1 MMEFLSEYGLFLAKT
16 VTLTVAIVA
25 IVGFVLT
32 AAMRQRQSPAESIE
46 VKNIN
51 DHYRDMSDTLDHAM
65 LSKPALKTRRKADK
79 KTNKA
84 KKKALKR
91 GDEPKR
97 KRLFVLD
104 FDGDLRGSGV
114 SALREEITALLTVAT
129 NHAEVL
135 IRLES
140 GGGLVH
146 AYGLAASQLAR
157 IKDRNIPLTVAVDK
171 VAASGGYL
179 MACVADKIIAAPF
192 SIIGSI
198 GVITQIPNFHRLLKK
213 HDVDFEQ
220 VTAGEFKR
228 TITMFGES
236 TDKAREKLK
245 QEVEDTHT
253 LFKDFVKQQRP
264 VVELSEIATGE
275 YWLGKRAHELN
286 LVDALGTSDDYLLN
300 ERDNADIFELLY
312 SVKQK
317 LLERITTMFGKLGRR
332 GLSLNDDDRIPN
344 LT

>member
-1 MMEFLSEYGLFLAKT
+1 MMEFLSQYGLFLAKT

-25 IVGFVLT
+25 IVSFIL
-32 AAMRQRQSPAESIE
+32 AAAIRQRQSPAEGIE

-84 KKKALKR
+84 KKKALKH

-104 FDGDLRGSGV
+104 FDGDIRGSEV
-114 SALREEITALLTVAT
+114 STLREEITALLTVAT
-129 NHAEVL
+129 THDEVV

-146 AYGLAASQLAR
+146 AYGLAASQLTR

-245 QEVEDTHT
+245 QEVEDTHA

-300 ERDNADIFELLY
+300 ERDNADIFELHY
-312 SVKQK
+312 SIKQQM
-317 LLERITTMFGKLGRR
+317 LDRITTMFGKFGRR
-332 GLSLNDDDRIPN
+332 GLSLNDNDRIPN

>member
-1 MMEFLSEYGLFLAKT
+1 MMEFLSQYGLFLAKT

-25 IVGFVLT
+25 IVSFIL
-32 AAMRQRQSPAESIE
+32 AAALRQRQSPAEGIE

-65 LSKPALKTRRKADK
+65 LSKPELKARRKADK
-79 KTNKA
+79 KSNKA
-84 KKKALKR
+84 KEKALKR

-104 FDGDLRGSGV
+104 FDGDIRGSEV
-114 SALREEITALLTVAT
+114 STLREEITALLTVAT
-129 NHAEVL
+129 THDEVV

-146 AYGLAASQLAR
+146 AYGLAASQLTR

-245 QEVEDTHT
+245 QEVEDTHA

-300 ERDNADIFELLY
+300 ARDNADIFELRY

-317 LLERITTMFGKLGRR
+317 LLERITTMFGKFGRR
-332 GLSLNDDDRIPN
+332 GLSLNDNDRIPN

>member
-129 NHAEVL
+129 NHDEVL

>member
-16 VTLTVAIVA
+16 VTLTVAIIA

-79 KTNKA
+79 KINKA
-84 KKKALKR
+84 KGKALKR

-104 FDGDLRGSGV
+104 FDGDIRGSEV

-129 NHAEVL
+129 TQDEVL

-300 ERDNADIFELLY
+300 ERDNADIFELHY

-317 LLERITTMFGKLGRR
+317 MLERITAMFGKLGHQ
-332 GLSLNDDDRIPN
+332 GLSLNDNDRIPN

>member
-91 GDEPKR
+91 GDESKR

-129 NHAEVL
+129 NQDEVL

-245 QEVEDTHT
+245 QEVEG
-253 LFKDFVKQQRP
+253 KDV
-264 VVELSEIATGE
+264 I
-275 YWLGKRAHELN
+275 
-286 LVDALGTSDDYLLN
+286 
-300 ERDNADIFELLY
+300 
-312 SVKQK
+312 
-317 LLERITTMFGKLGRR
+317 
-332 GLSLNDDDRIPN
+332 SLQTESRE
-344 LT
+344 